1 MLYLPRGKNLIF
13 LIVASLILTAGYG
26 LTAETG
32 ISASTGSASSTI
44 IDKFKNP
51 DVDAKPM
58 ARMWFPDAGAG
69 ASPEGLAM
77 VAKQIKEMADGGMGG
92 VEIAFLADDS
102 DYGNTDAETIGWGS
116 ENWRKV
122 LKQVL
127 KTANSVEAGFKVD
140 ITLTAHWP
148 PLANNIDPNDNE
160 ASQEASYAYK
170 KITKADIKAG
180 KVEIPLP
187 QMKKKDGFGAGP
199 ATFIFTDKLSAATI
213 ARVTSVN
220 GTRPVLEVASLN
232 DVTAFTAKKRDSKSP
247 GGYAGYA
254 AGIPDRAYCKA
265 NGLDYDKEVIS
276 KFGPEPVAA
285 FDSKID
291 ADGNRKRMADW
302 QYIYETDLGKVA
314 SELTASAGEEFAVGD
329 YVIFGSY
336 YRGTGQVCS
345 GGSVV
350 VTYNRCY
357 VTDYF
362 SEEGVGKIFKFW
374 DDHILDAEML
384 ALLKENGGKN
394 GTSLFED
401 SIEMTN
407 SGSKW
412 TYDLLDEIK
421 KLKGYDAGPFA
432 PILAMG
438 SASSF
443 DDTAR
448 AQALLQD
455 CNNTLGYL
463 YEHEHGAKI
472 KEWAGRFNY
481 TYRAQAYPVPGKN
494 NDESAL
500 TLDVPEGDNGTSGDG
515 VRRLSSAVNMGGAK
529 MLSMEATTFAANINS
544 KWGNIMKVLNG
555 DFSDGINRVILHGT
569 PFSRAFNGF
578 QSAWPGWNFFKT
590 RTAEDLNGSGFSSW
604 NARQIWWEDA
614 RIPTGYIARTQA
626 VMQNGH
632 ASIDMAV
639 IGTDSRFGESGS
651 NFLMKMLSRGY
662 SYNVMSPSL
671 LLLDD
676 NLVQD
681 GVLAPGG
688 GAFKALV
695 VVSGAAGFT
704 PEVVERLSGIA
715 ESGLPVVFNTS
726 DVEKV
731 SDPTLKKILSGKY
744 GNVAVVSDESELLA
758 YFEQKGVTPAAS
770 YDQLGLEVTQRIAD
784 EGNYY
789 YFNNDYDLETDT
801 KNKDATGAS
810 IQGGMSPGEGM
821 QGGMGEIGRD
831 GFAPQ
836 GGMPE
841 GTRGDGG
848 EFGGQPGGVP
858 QEGGMQG
865 APPQGGMPEAMG
877 GGGGM
882 PGAGGGP
889 GMGSQQMGGKES
901 EGFKYKDD
909 VGHTIYTTVTL
920 TGEGKPYI
928 LDAWSGEIIPVGLY
942 NEKDGKITMD
952 ISLIGREAMIVCVA
966 KDTAGFPDA
975 GEAHAV
981 SVTEGEVV
989 IEDGTLMH
997 RADAPGTYAVT
1008 LSDNTR
1014 KSVKVTN
1021 IPEKVELS
1029 KGWDLKLFSY
1039 GPTEKGAALSMDNV
1053 YDYSVDPTVS
1063 VVTEVDFSG
1072 IGLGTWSDLSATK
1085 IQLTRLGVEGM
1096 NKVSGIG
1103 YYTKTFDLPEDW
1115 NEHVGAYLKFDHN
1128 SDMIAAVTING
1139 HRLGVTNQISDLVD
1153 AKKFLK
1159 KGTNKI
1165 EIKLDSTLQNRDP
1178 AAIEKTTYGLMDV
1191 TLIPYYQSVL

>member
-1 MLYLPRGKNLIF
+1 MIQLFRNGKIRF
-13 LIVASLILTAGYG
+13 LLFSFLLAAGLLAADGLNCRASDAATA
-26 LTAETG
+26 
-32 ISASTGSASSTI
+32 ASGEI
-44 IDKFKNP
+44 IGKFVSP
-51 DVDAKPM
+51 DVDARPM
-58 ARMWFPDAGAG
+58 ARMWFPDGGAG

-77 VAKQIKEMADGGMGG
+77 VSKQIKDMADGGMGG

-102 DYGNTDAETIGWGS
+102 DYGNEDARTIGWGS

-148 PLANNIDPNDNE
+148 PLVNNIDPNDNE
-160 ASQEASYAYK
+160 ASQEAGYAYK
-170 KITKADIKAG
+170 KITEADIKAG
-180 KVEIPLP
+180 RVDVPLP
-187 QMKKKDGFGAGP
+187 ETKMKDGFGAGP
-199 ATFIFTDKLSAATI
+199 ATFIFTDKLTAATI
-213 ARVTSVN
+213 ARVSGFN
-220 GTRPVLEVASLN
+220 GRRPVFEVATLK
-232 DVTAFTAKKRDSKSP
+232 DVTVLTAKKRDSKSSS
-247 GGYAGYA
+247 GYAGHA

-265 NGLDYDKEVIS
+265 NGLDYDVDVIS
-276 KFGPEPVAA
+276 KFGPEPAKA
-285 FDSKID
+285 FDGKID

-302 QYIYETDLGKVA
+302 QYIYETDLKKVA
-314 SELTASAGEEFAVGD
+314 LELTASSGEELAAGD

-345 GGSVV
+345 GGNVV

-374 DDHILDAEML
+374 NDHILDAEMF

-401 SIEMTN
+401 SIEMSA
-407 SGSKW
+407 SGAKW

-421 KLKGYDAGPFA
+421 KLKGYDASPFA
-432 PILAMG
+432 PILAME
-438 SASSF
+438 SAGYF

-455 CNNTLGYL
+455 CNDTLGYL

-500 TLDVPEGDNGTSGDG
+500 ALDVPEGDNGTSGDG
-515 VRRLSSAVNMGGAK
+515 VRRLSAAVNMGGGK

-569 PFSRAFNGF
+569 PFARTFNGYK
-578 QSAWPGWNFFKT
+578 SAWPGWNFFKHLT
-590 RTAEDLNGSGFSSW
+590 MEDLNGGGFSSW
-604 NARQIWWEDA
+604 NGRQTWWEDA

-651 NFLMKMLSRGY
+651 NFLIKMLSRGY

-676 NLVQD
+676 AVVKG
-681 GVLAPGG
+681 GVLAPSAGS
-688 GAFKALV
+688 FRALV
-695 VVSGAAGFT
+695 IVSGAAGFT
-704 PEVVERLSGIA
+704 PEEVARVSGIA
-715 ESGLPVVFNTS
+715 ESGLPVIFNKS
-726 DVEKV
+726 DVERA
-731 SDPTLKKILSGKY
+731 SDPALKAITSGKY

-758 YFEQKGVTPAAS
+758 HFEKKGITPAAS
-770 YDQLGLEVTQRIAD
+770 YDQRGLEVSKRIAE
-784 EGNYY
+784 EGSYY
-789 YFNNDYDLETDT
+789 YFNNDYDPETDA
-801 KNKDATGAS
+801 KNKAAGSAS
-810 IQGGMSPGEGM
+810 P
-821 QGGMGEIGRD
+821 R
-831 GFAPQ
+831 
-836 GGMPE
+836 GGMPD
-841 GTRGDGG
+841 GPGG
-848 EFGGQPGGVP
+848 EFGGQPGGMP
-858 QEGGMQG
+858 GEQAGGMQG
-865 APPQGGMPEAMG
+865 APPQGGMPE
-877 GGGGM
+877 
-882 PGAGGGP
+882 GAGGGSEAMGRGNEIPAAGGPP
-889 GMGSQQMGGKES
+889 GMSFQQPAGKES
-901 EGFKYKDD
+901 EGFKHKDD
-909 VGHTIYTTVTL
+909 VGHTIRTTVAL
-920 TGEGKPYI
+920 TGEGKPYV

-942 NEKDGKITMD
+942 TEKDGKITMD
-952 ISLIGREAMIVCVA
+952 ISLIGREAVMICVA
-966 KDTAGFPDA
+966 KDTNDFPDP
-975 GEAHAV
+975 GDMHAV
-981 SVTEGEVV
+981 SLTGGEVV
-989 IEDGTLMH
+989 IEDGELMH
-997 RADAPGTYAVT
+997 RAKVPGTYVVS

-1014 KSVKVTN
+1014 KSVKVTGV
-1021 IPEKVELS
+1021 PEKVELS
-1029 KGWDLKLFSY
+1029 KGWDLKLRSF

-1072 IGLGTWSDLSATK
+1072 IDLGTWSDLPATK
-1085 IQLTRLGVEGM
+1085 AQLARLGVERM
-1096 NKVSGIG
+1096 NNVSGIG
-1103 YYTKTFDLPEDW
+1103 YYTKTFKLPGDW

-1128 SDMIAAVTING
+1128 SDMIAEVAING
-1139 HRLGVTNQISDLVD
+1139 HRLRTVNQISDVAD
-1153 AKKFLK
+1153 AHNYLK
-1159 KGTNKI
+1159 NGINTI
-1165 EIKLDSTLQNRDP
+1165 EIKLDTTLQNRDP
-1178 AAIEKTTYGLMDV
+1178 AAIEKTTYGLTGV
-1191 TLIPYYQSVL
+1191 SVIPYCQTAL